1 MNRKKYAI
9 SRFVRTAAAVAPVAV
24 VVLLSASAAWAAEG
38 HGPRWD
44 DFAWR
49 VLNFVLFAGILWY
62 FIGGKDIQ
70 FFRNRR
76 EGISSELDSLDA
88 RRKSAREELDKV
100 EQRIRNLEAERRAIL
115 DESREQAESLKQ
127 AIIDEARAQ
136 ATQIV
141 EQARRSAENEGR
153 AVIAEVRAT
162 IADEIVAATEKA
174 LAKKLGPAE
183 QEALIDKSLN
193 KVVLH

>member
-9 SRFVRTAAAVAPVAV
+9 SRFARTAAAVAPVVAV
-24 VVLLSASAAWAAEG
+24 ALLSASAAWAAEG

-44 DFAWR
+44 DFGWR

-62 FIGGKDIQ
+62 FIGGKAKQ

-76 EGISSELDSLDA
+76 EGISSELDNLDA
-88 RRKSAREELDKV
+88 RRKNAREELDKV

-115 DESREQAESLKQ
+115 DESREQAENLKRS
-127 AIIDEARAQ
+127 IIDEARAH
-136 ATQIV
+136 AAQIV

-153 AVIAEVRAT
+153 AVIAEVRAV

-174 LAKKLGPAE
+174 LAGKLGSAE
-183 QEALIDKSLN
+183 QETLIDKSLN

>member
-1 MNRKKYAI
+1 M
-9 SRFVRTAAAVAPVAV
+9 
-24 VVLLSASAAWAAEG
+24 
-38 HGPRWD
+38 
-44 DFAWR
+44 
-49 VLNFVLFAGILWY
+49 
-62 FIGGKDIQ
+62 
-70 FFRNRR
+70 
-76 EGISSELDSLDA
+76 
-88 RRKSAREELDKV
+88 
-100 EQRIRNLEAERRAIL
+100 
-115 DESREQAESLKQ
+115 
-127 AIIDEARAQ
+127 
-136 ATQIV
+136 

>member
-9 SRFVRTAAAVAPVAV
+9 SRLVRTAVAIAPVA
-24 VVLLSASAAWAAEG
+24 VVLLSASAVWAAEG

-62 FIGGKDIQ
+62 FIGGKSKE
-70 FFRNRR
+70 FFRKRR

-88 RRKSAREELDKV
+88 RRKTARAELDKV
-100 EQRIRNLEAERRAIL
+100 EQRIRNLEAERQAIL

-136 ATQIV
+136 ASQIV

-174 LAKKLGPAE
+174 LANKLGPAE

>member
-24 VVLLSASAAWAAEG
+24 VVLLSDSAAWAAEA

-62 FIGGKDIQ
+62 FIGGKAKQ

>member
-9 SRFVRTAAAVAPVAV
+9 SRFVRAAAAVAPVAAV
-24 VVLLSASAAWAAEG
+24 VILSASAAWAAEG

-62 FIGGKDIQ
+62 FIGGRAKQ

-76 EGISSELDSLDA
+76 KGIAEELDSLDA
-88 RRKSAREELDKV
+88 RRKNAREELDKV
-100 EQRIRNLEAERRAIL
+100 EQRIRNLDAERRAII
-115 DESREQAESLKQ
+115 DESRQQAESLKQ

-136 ATQIV
+136 AAQIV

-153 AVIAEVRAT
+153 AAIAEVRAI

>member
-9 SRFVRTAAAVAPVAV
+9 SRFVRTAAAVAPAAV
-24 VVLLSASAAWAAEG
+24 VVFLSASAAWAAEG

-49 VLNFVLFAGILWY
+49 VLYFVLFAGILWY
-62 FIGGKDIQ
+62 FIGGKAKQ

-76 EGISSELDSLDA
+76 EGIAGELDSLDA

-100 EQRIRNLEAERRAIL
+100 EQRIRNLEAERRAII
-115 DESREQAESLKQ
+115 DESRAQAESLKQ

-174 LAKKLGPAE
+174 LAAKLGPAE